1 MAIPREPAFSR
12 DEYLAR
18 IDKVCQRLGQAGFDG
33 LLLFSAANITYLTG
47 MDTENLFD
55 FQCLVLA
62 ADRRL
67 QHIILDFELGRFLN
81 SSWIS
86 EPIQYTAFQDPLEVV
101 ASVAHD
107 LGLTAGR
114 LAIETGIGGIS
125 PQTYLDLSRKLE
137 RASLGAAEG
146 IVERVRL
153 VKSSAEIDHMRVAAQ
168 LTDSGVRAGFKAIG
182 AGVADY
188 EVAAAISQAMYQAG
202 SQTVCWGPIVAA
214 GYRSGLA
221 HSSFNGYRIQ
231 PGDTIFLELTG
242 QHRRYVAPLMRTA
255 FLGTTPAPEEVRMAA
270 ETSAA
275 ALSTLLE
282 KARPGVPASEVA
294 TAAGQI
300 IQRVRDR
307 VVFHDNFGYP
317 VGMGYPPSWLERLG
331 FFIRTNNHEPLE
343 ENMVFHLPMS
353 LRMLGR
359 WGACLSQT
367 MVVTPQGGVPL
378 AQTPA
383 RLEIIA

>member
-1 MAIPREPAFSR
+1 MTIPREPAFSR

-18 IDKVCQRLGQAGFDG
+18 IEKVCQRLGQAGFDG
-33 LLLFSAANITYLTG
+33 LLLFSTANITYLTG

-81 SSWIS
+81 SSWIT

-107 LGLTAGR
+107 LGLTPGR
-114 LAIETGIGGIS
+114 LAVETGVGGIS
-125 PQTYLDLSRKLE
+125 PQTYLDLSRKLD

-153 VKSSAEIDHMRVAAQ
+153 VKSSAEIDHMRAAAQ
-168 LTDSGVRAGFKAIG
+168 LTDTGVRAGFKAIR

-188 EVAAAISQAMYQAG
+188 EIAAAITQAMYQAG
-202 SQTVCWGPIVAA
+202 SETVCWGPIVAA

-221 HSSFNGYRIQ
+221 HSSFNGYHVQ
-231 PGDTIFLELTG
+231 PGDNVFLELTG

-255 FLGTTPAPEEVRMAA
+255 FLGTPPEEVRIAA

-275 ALSTLLE
+275 ALSTILE
-282 KARPGVPASEVA
+282 KARAGVPASEVA

-317 VGMGYPPSWLERLG
+317 VGLGYPPSWLERLG
-331 FFIRTNNHEPLE
+331 FFIRTNNPEPLE
-343 ENMVFHLPMS
+343 QNMVFHLPMS

-359 WGACLSQT
+359 WGTCLSQT
-367 MVVTPQGGVPL
+367 MVVTHQGGEPL

-383 RLEIIA
+383 RLEIMA